1 MKVTRKRH
9 IKRHKKTKRHTKYI
23 AGGSEGSEGSKYSK
37 GSKSSKGSKYSKYS
51 KGSKSSK
58 GSKYSKYSKSS
69 KYSKDLEGLKNSK
82 SAKYSKDLEGLK
94 NSKSAKYSN
103 DLEGLKSSKYSKD
116 LEGLKNSKSAKYS
129 KDLEGLKNSKSAK
142 YSNDLEG
149 SKIYTLDGDIKDL
162 KETHE
167 GKYIF
172 RKMTNKKRETEI
184 SDIIMKN
191 PHENIVTIYKIVE
204 PKDALDENSYIDM
217 EKLNTDISEYDIK
230 EIKEKMENVKKHLQG
245 LGIMYIDWKPDNIGL
260 GDDGKL
266 KLFDFDL
273 SGLIQKD
280 TKKWVE
286 NRAAPKFFW
295 AYQNALKAGKETPL
309 EIDNYAFNEGFK

>member
-9 IKRHKKTKRHTKYI
+9 RKRHNKIKTKKRHNKIKTRRHTKYRS
-23 AGGSEGSEGSKYSK
+23 GGSK
-37 GSKSSKGSKYSKYS
+37 GSK
-51 KGSKSSK
+51 
-58 GSKYSKYSKSS
+58 
-69 KYSKDLEGLKNSK
+69 
-82 SAKYSKDLEGLK
+82 
-94 NSKSAKYSN
+94 
-103 DLEGLKSSKYSKD
+103 
-116 LEGLKNSKSAKYS
+116 
-129 KDLEGLKNSKSAK
+129 
-142 YSNDLEG
+142 G

-204 PKDALDENSYIDM
+204 PKDDLDKNSYIDM
-217 EKLNTDISEYDIK
+217 EKLNTDISKYNKKEVK
-230 EIKEKMENVKKHLQG
+230 EIMKNVKNHLQG

-273 SGLIQKD
+273 SGLIEKD
-280 TKKWVE
+280 TDEKTQMKKTQ
-286 NRAAPKFFW
+286 KI
-295 AYQNALKAGKETPL
+295 G
-309 EIDNYAFNEGFK
+309 